1 MNDAVQTVQA
11 AAVTALETHPVLA
24 QALTGI
30 HDGPPVRAPYPY
42 IAIADG
48 LSSDW
53 STKTEVGREI
63 RLALT
68 VWDDGES
75 AARLHN
81 LMSHAEEAI
90 AAMARDLP
98 GWRVASN
105 VFLRSLVARDAD
117 GPWAGLVEHRIRVIA
132 AKA

>member
-1 MNDAVQTVQA
+1 MNNAVQIIQA

-24 QALTGI
+24 QIVTGVY
-30 HDGPPVRAPYPY
+30 DGPPVRAAYPY
-42 IAIADG
+42 ISLADG

-53 STKTEVGREI
+53 STKTAMGREL

-68 VWDDGES
+68 IWDDGD
-75 AARLHN
+75 AASRLHD

-90 AAMARDLP
+90 AAMPRDFP

-105 VFLRSLVARDAD
+105 VFLRSLIARDAA
-117 GPWAGLVEHRIRVIA
+117 GPWAGLVEHRIRIIA
-132 AKA
+132 TS